1 MQYTILAIYH
11 NNNEY
16 NYNYPL
22 AYSPR
27 SQLFEWII
35 IIIYCSCYTY
45 FFLNSPP
52 NGTVSLTIE
61 TFFHLR
67 IVCLY
72 LSIPRWYL
80 TIVFFKSQKLDKKVP
95 ILFILSWKQEPEL
108 RDVHLKLPLRM
119 CEAVLMVW
127 SCILDWS
134 DRLCFGFST
143 FKWLLIVP
151 SPSVSPIYPSFFVTP
166 DGPLCGEESENVEFS
181 LEMCAMEEGS
191 EPKEVY
197 CGSKAECTVGNLLP
211 GTTYRFQVRASNS
224 AGVSH
229 PACMIQRFMHDLALY
244 QYFIPKCHNINIT
257 YFSEGN

>member
-1 MQYTILAIYH
+1 
-11 NNNEY
+11 
-16 NYNYPL
+16 
-22 AYSPR
+22 
-27 SQLFEWII
+27 
-35 IIIYCSCYTY
+35 
-45 FFLNSPP
+45 
-52 NGTVSLTIE
+52 
-61 TFFHLR
+61 
-67 IVCLY
+67 
-72 LSIPRWYL
+72 
-80 TIVFFKSQKLDKKVP
+80 
-95 ILFILSWKQEPEL
+95 
-108 RDVHLKLPLRM
+108 M

-134 DRLCFGFST
+134 DRLCFDFST

-191 EPKEVY
+191 EPTEVY

-244 QYFIPKCHNINIT
+244 QWSGSLIYETQNKLLKIKLIKRFKYNFKLIFITFETAQKALNLSRFLSLLFPVWTVLWIC
-257 YFSEGN
+257 GNKHCRRPPRTM